1 MRYKHCRGKRNNNK
15 KKNPRTRD
23 NSKTINNGLSLR
35 VVTVN
40 VKYHGNER
48 TKTVDTYSNSH
59 RLDTQYT
66 RTVCRNERLAAPTPT
81 PTPGERKARFNG
93 IEVSNP
99 PEPPKPCRPLIT
111 FTFRI
116 AWLKNGA
123 LIRCS
128 FEPLM
133 DFHIESALIRIK
145 TN

>member
-1 MRYKHCRGKRNNNK
+1 M
-15 KKNPRTRD
+15 
-23 NSKTINNGLSLR
+23 
-35 VVTVN
+35 VTVN

-48 TKTVDTYSNSH
+48 NPWMPLTVI
-59 RLDTQYT
+59 
-66 RTVCRNERLAAPTPT
+66 RTVWTRYTHTVYRSERLAAPTPPAPHPRT
-81 PTPGERKARFNG
+81 KGTFQWDRR
-93 IEVSNP
+93 VSNP
-99 PEPPKPCRPLIT
+99 PALPKPRRPLIT